1 MKLLKCTKCDLN
13 YVKPGEQYCSIC
25 SKSMKGL
32 ASDGKDVIELC
43 PSCGRRHVPRGQE
56 ICNVCLQEQKRLYGY
71 APDEEIVADDDV
83 AQDDMEGLQLLDEI
97 DIPEN
102 DAPDEVKGDLLMDS
116 DVDDPDEDVDDD

>member
-1 MKLLKCTKCDLN
+1 MKLQKCPKCDLN

-25 SKSMKGL
+25 IKTLKGL

-56 ICNVCLQEQKRLYGY
+56 ICNVCLQEHKRLYGY
-71 APDEEIVADDDV
+71 IVDEDIETEEDV
-83 AQDDMEGLQLLDEI
+83 SQDDMEGLQLLDEI

-102 DAPDEVKGDLLMDS
+102 DAPDEVKGDLLLDS
-116 DVDDPDEDVDDD
+116 DVEPDEEMDDD